1 MVPILTKHRANQ
13 REGRQNLKKTVL
25 PVVNYEVE
33 KLGCLDSSESWFAF
47 QEGWTLAFCQPV
59 NTPKPSIT

>member
-33 KLGCLDSSESWFAF
+33 KLGCLYSSVRSNLNISNFE
-47 QEGWTLAFCQPV
+47 
-59 NTPKPSIT
+59 PSEP

>member
-13 REGRQNLKKTVL
+13 REGQKEAAKFKKTVL

-33 KLGCLDSSESWFAF
+33 KLGCLYSSKAA
-47 QEGWTLAFCQPV
+47 QMLILRLLT
-59 NTPKPSIT
+59 TKI

>member
-33 KLGCLDSSESWFAF
+33 KLGCLDSSMHAEHADFHIIKIASAD
-47 QEGWTLAFCQPV
+47 
-59 NTPKPSIT
+59 ITVSS

>member
-33 KLGCLDSSESWFAF
+33 KLGCLYSKYFGVRFKVRGNFSE
-47 QEGWTLAFCQPV
+47 L
-59 NTPKPSIT
+59 